1 MCEKSGG
8 AFGGDGRRRDGPP
21 EHSRAAQAL
30 LVRHALQRYAPKPLS
45 SVCVC
50 VCVCVCVFSL
60 LNLLVVMLLSS
71 ALFE

>member
-30 LVRHALQRYAPKPLS
+30 LVRHALPRYAPKPLS
-45 SVCVC
+45 SVCV
-50 VCVCVCVFSL
+50 VCECVCVFSCAE
-60 LNLLVVMLLSS
+60 LLVVMLLSS